1 MCLVLHWIYPEVV
14 VEGFF
19 YVNVNST
26 TVPPDVLE
34 NAEKIQGAEQKKFFF
49 VQKIN

>member
-1 MCLVLHWIYPEVV
+1 MCLVLHWIYREVD

-26 TVPPDVLE
+26 TMTPEILE
-34 NAEKIQGAEQKKFFF
+34 NAETTQGAGKK
-49 VQKIN
+49 